1 MELTGKQ
8 EAFCQRYLIDFNA
21 TQAAISAGYSED
33 SASAIGWENLRKP
46 EIQARIQELRKQM
59 GANFNITRERIAQE
73 LARIAFG
80 DTRKLF
86 KEDGSLKAPHEWDD
100 DTAAV
105 IASIETEELFEG
117 RGDDKQMVGYT
128 KKIKQ
133 WEKTK
138 ALAQLAQ
145 LMGYN
150 APTKQELT
158 GKDGGPIQVTGFN
171 YLPPAEKTDLENKE

>member
-1 MELTGKQ
+1 MAEEKVLTAKE
-8 EAFCQRYLIDFNA
+8 EAFCQAYLIDLNGA
-21 TQAAISAGYSED
+21 KAARTAGYSPD
-33 SASAIGWENLRKP
+33 SAKEIACENLTKPHIRK
-46 EIQARIQELRKQM
+46 RIEELRTET
-59 GANFNITRERIAQE
+59 GIAFNVTRERIAQE

-80 DTRKLF
+80 DTRNLF
-86 KEDGSLKAPHEWDD
+86 NVDGSLKSPSEWDD

-105 IASIETEELFEG
+105 IAGVEVDELFEG
-117 RGDDKQMVGYT
+117 SGKEREMIGYT

-150 APTKQELT
+150 APSKTELT
-158 GKDGGPIQVTGFN
+158 GKDGGPVFKIVM
-171 YLPPAEKTDLENKE
+171 PPGE